1 MLLTTIVLVM
11 WTWTNSN
18 MITQQISTN
27 ITVSKLLAV
36 TTKMSY
42 HLVPINMISTI
53 NMTSMQWAI
62 SMVATTNTPIWKVT
76 LEIGITRCST
86 NMPTSKTSIIM
97 IISNTIFD
105 QVILYY

>member
-1 MLLTTIVLVM
+1 
-11 WTWTNSN
+11 
-18 MITQQISTN
+18 
-27 ITVSKLLAV
+27 
-36 TTKMSY
+36 
-42 HLVPINMISTI
+42 
-53 NMTSMQWAI
+53 
-62 SMVATTNTPIWKVT
+62 MVATTNTPIWKVT